1 MAALLLRENLM
12 NFCAFFDSYQSMQ
25 INIHPFGKASR
36 HLYAVLLLLTPLL
49 APWPALASS
58 PFDGLWEINLEETD
72 KVSVEFKEGG
82 GLKGAGI
89 NTSVSVMGL
98 PLPSRYRQSP
108 MSELAAKDPEV
119 LLCTQMNIAVTDK
132 RIQLKYDSD
141 DSETLRKGEYRGRFS
156 KWSKKRIEQRY
167 KTPERSV
174 RKTWTLRDDGRLLVA
189 VKINPR
195 GDQARTYNRVFD
207 RIAPSD

>member
-1 MAALLLRENLM
+1 MAINIFRFGNIKDLASALLILL
-12 NFCAFFDSYQSMQ
+12 FL
-25 INIHPFGKASR
+25 P
-36 HLYAVLLLLTPLL
+36 VL
-49 APWPALASS
+49 AMAQS

-98 PLPSRYRQSP
+98 PLPSRYRQTP
-108 MSELAAKDPEV
+108 MSQLAAKDPEV
-119 LLCTQMNIAVTDK
+119 LVCTQMRIAVTDK
-132 RIQLKYDSD
+132 RVQLDYDSND
-141 DSETLRKGEYRGRFS
+141 QETLRKGEYRGRFS
-156 KWSKKRIEQRY
+156 KWSKKRIEQKY

-174 RKTWTLRDDGRLLVA
+174 RKTWALRDDGRLQVS

-207 RIAPSD
+207 RIDTLE